1 MIRLDDF
8 LTADDAADS
17 IPLGGGFLLVNDATS
32 GPIIQVT
39 ALADTGACGLA
50 SPVTVDA
57 RLDANALAWITR
69 SGVAPSH
76 RLCSLD
82 QVHGSTCAAADE
94 GESTELVPAHCS
106 SCGAPLD
113 PASSICPYCSTPV
126 KPMALARLAGTD
138 AVWTRSPDDVLIVRT
153 ADCAAVWLADP
164 EHAHIA
170 LVHAGWRGAAD
181 GIVQHAVDT
190 LVEQGAHRDFIVAAI
205 GPHIGRCCFEVGPE
219 VASHFADIEGAISPP
234 SVLTAPRMRT
244 DSVSLNLGAVLA
256 AQLHTAGLPSDAIAL
271 ATACTRCFRAPD
283 GTHALHSYR
292 RNGSGGPLMGS
303 IAFLEQ

>member
-1 MIRLDDF
+1 VIRLGDF

-17 IPLGGGFLLVNDATS
+17 INLGGGFALVDDATS

-57 RLDANALAWITR
+57 RLDVNALAWIAR
-69 SGVAPSH
+69 SGVAPGR

-82 QVHGSTCAAADE
+82 QVHGVTCAAADD
-94 GESTELVPAHCS
+94 GESTEP
-106 SCGAPLD
+106 G
-113 PASSICPYCSTPV
+113 
-126 KPMALARLAGTD
+126 LARLANTD
-138 AVWTRSPDDVLIVRT
+138 AVWTRSPDDILIVRT

-164 EHAHIA
+164 QHAHIA

-181 GIVQHAVDT
+181 GIVRRAVDT

-205 GPHIGRCCFEVGPE
+205 GPHIGRCCFEVGPD

-256 AQLHTAGLPSDAIAL
+256 AQLHTAGVPSDAIAI
-271 ATACTRCFRAPD
+271 ATACTRCFTAPD
-283 GTHALHSYR
+283 GTHVLHSYR